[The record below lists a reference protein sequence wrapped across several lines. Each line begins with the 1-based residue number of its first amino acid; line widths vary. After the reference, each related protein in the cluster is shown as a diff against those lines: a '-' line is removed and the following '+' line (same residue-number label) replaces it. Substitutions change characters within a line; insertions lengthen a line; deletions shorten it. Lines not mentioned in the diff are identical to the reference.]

1 MFTIPHDNAYIAHLM
16 GLTRCFLVCGMQ
28 ILAEYTREGL
38 RVIALAKADVPSGN
52 LPASAISSYTQQQ
65 LEQAVGLDL
74 VGLAVLEN
82 PLRNDTTGVIEILQK
97 AQVGLGSLCCNE
109 FPCWDCHGLHV
120 PGLLVQ
126 VHAFASG

>member
-1 MFTIPHDNAYIAHLM
+1 MVWCITHH
-16 GLTRCFLVCGMQ
+16 MQ

-38 RVIALAKADVPSGN
+38 RVIALAKADVPSGS

-82 PLRNDTTGVIEILQK
+82 ALRPDTTGVIEVLQK
-97 AQVGLGSLCCNE
+97 AQVGFHSL
-109 FPCWDCHGLHV
+109 
-120 PGLLVQ
+120 
-126 VHAFASG
+126 S